1 MTINQNS
8 ENKAQWVD
16 VLIIGGGFGGMRMLQ
31 ECRELGLEAVVLES
45 GSELGGTWHWN
56 RYPGARTDT
65 ESWAYCFFFDEELN
79 TNYEFKERYAT
90 QQQSLDYL
98 NYVADALDM
107 RQNMRF
113 GERVSS
119 ASYDEAKNDW
129 CVTTDNGEHYRC
141 RYLVSASGL
150 LSVPYK
156 PPFKNA
162 EVFEGETYLTGN
174 WPKEPVEFANKRVA
188 VVGAGATA
196 VQVIPIV
203 AHEASEVTVF
213 QRTPN
218 YVLPARNY
226 PVTDAHQREIRASRK
241 EIFKQCRNQVF
252 AFPMQD
258 AKRSLQEY
266 SAEEQQRILEW
277 GWEIGGFQFAFE
289 TFNDILMDRDSNQ
302 VVAEFVRNKIRA
314 IVKDPKT
321 AELLCP
327 DHALFAK
334 RPPLGHFY
342 YEAYNRSNVT
352 LVDVSQDPIEEIT
365 PRGLKTHDRE
375 FGDFDILIF
384 ATGFDAGTGALANID
399 VRGRQNQS
407 LAETWNKAVETHL
420 GICMNGFP
428 NFFMI
433 SGPQAPFANTP
444 MIIHKAVDWIGLS
457 IRHLRRSGNSVIEAR
472 QETCHNWA
480 ATVKTVLDATVLA
493 DGANLN
499 SWFVGRNIAGKLAT
513 PLFYFGGANNY
524 FDEID
529 KEIQADF
536 PGLEVSNPDTEIR
549 PRVAC

>member
-1 MTINQNS
+1 MSVSKDS
-8 ENKAQWVD
+8 ENRSQSCD
-16 VLIIGGGFGGMRMLQ
+16 VLIIGAGFGGMRMLH
-31 ECRELGLEAVVLES
+31 ECREMGLEALIIET
-45 GSELGGTWHWN
+45 GMELGGTWHWN

-65 ESWAYCFFFDEELN
+65 ESWAYCFFFDEKLN
-79 TNYEFKERYAT
+79 TNFDFKERYAT

-107 RQNMRF
+107 RRDMRF
-113 GERVSS
+113 GQRVIS
-119 ASYDEAKNDW
+119 ASYNDVDKDW
-129 CVTTDNGEHYRC
+129 SVVTDNREHYRC
-141 RYLVSASGL
+141 RYLIAASGL

-162 EVFEGETYLTGN
+162 EVFEGESYLTGN
-174 WPKEPVEFANKRVA
+174 WPKQTVDFANKRVA
-188 VVGAGATA
+188 VIGAGATA

-203 AHEASEVTVF
+203 AHEAGQVTVF

-218 YVLPARNY
+218 YVLPARNF
-226 PVTDAHQREIRASRK
+226 PVTDAHQREIRATRK
-241 EIFKQCRNQVF
+241 EIYSKCRNQVF

-258 AKRSLQEY
+258 AKHSLQEY
-266 SAEEQQRILEW
+266 SPVVQQRILEW

-289 TFNDILMDRDSNQ
+289 TFNDILTDRKSNE
-302 VVAEFVRNKIRA
+302 VVAEFVRNKIRS
-314 IVKDPKT
+314 IVKDPET
-321 AELLCP
+321 AEKLCP
-327 DHALFAK
+327 NHALFAK

-342 YEAYNRSNVT
+342 YETYNRPNIT

-365 PRGLKTHDRE
+365 PRGLKTRDRE
-375 FGDFDILIF
+375 FGDFDILIY

-407 LAETWNKAVETHL
+407 LAETWNRAVETHL
-420 GICMNGFP
+420 GICMHGFP

-444 MIIHKAVDWIGLS
+444 MIIEKAVDWIGLS
-457 IRHLRRSGNSVIEAR
+457 IRHLHQSGNSIIEAR
-472 QETCHNWA
+472 QETCRNWT
-480 ATVKTVLDATVLA
+480 ATVKTVLEATVLA

-499 SWFVGRNIAGKLAT
+499 SWFVGSNIPDKTPA

-529 KEIQADF
+529 KEIEANF
-536 PGLEVSNPDTEIR
+536 PGLEVSKPD
-549 PRVAC
+549 P